1 MVTLFA
7 AFSLSEI
14 TIKCFFAS
22 YVVVLLLELSRL
34 RFRLPAR
41 HLVTMMMAGAGL
53 FAHTAFLWHR
63 AHLELKT
70 GLPLSSPSDW
80 YLVAAWLAIL
90 ACLVRAIT
98 NPDSSVGL
106 FLVPTA
112 ISLVGITY
120 GFPSEVPVERSVALQ
135 VWGGLHGIFLLLGTA
150 TVSIGF
156 VAGLIYL
163 VQSNRLKKKLPVR
176 SNFRLPSLEWLQKA
190 NIRSLQ
196 YSTCLMAVGML
207 AGIVLNLVKQVD
219 PVPWTDSVVLSSGL
233 LVIWLLVVS
242 VFELLYKPAQQGRKV
257 AYLTVASFI
266 FLALVVAMLVSGQ
279 SQHARPRK
287 ESNAALPASSDLSIG
302 AQA

>member
-1 MVTLFA
+1 MVTLIA

-22 YVVVLLLELSRL
+22 YVVVLLLELTRL

-41 HLVTMMMAGAGL
+41 RVLTLMMAGAGL

-63 AHLELKT
+63 AYTELQV

-90 ACLVRAIT
+90 AYLVRAT
-98 NPDSSVGL
+98 THPDSPVGL
-106 FLVPTA
+106 FLVPIA

-120 GFPSEVPVERSVALQ
+120 GFPSEAPVERTVALS
-135 VWGGLHGIFLLLGTA
+135 VWGALHGLFLLLGTA
-150 TVSIGF
+150 TVSLGF

-163 VQSNRLKKKLPVR
+163 IQSNRLKKKLPVR
-176 SNFRLPSLEWLQKA
+176 TGFRLPSLEWLQRA
-190 NIRSLQ
+190 NRRSLQ
-196 YSTCLMAVGML
+196 YSACLMAVGML
-207 AGIVLNLVKQVD
+207 AGIVLNMVKQANV
-219 PVPWTDSVVLSSGL
+219 VPWTDSVVVSSGL
-233 LVIWLLVVS
+233 LVVWLFAVTL
-242 VFELLYKPAQQGRKV
+242 FEIFYKPAQQGRKV

-266 FLALVVAMLVSGQ
+266 FLALVVAMLVGGQ

-287 ESNAALPASSDLSIG
+287 ESTTYQPVPTLPPLG
-302 AQA
+302 AQV